1 MTTRRDET
9 DARRG
14 QHSSEHSVIHTRAG
28 SFKVEG
34 SAQEILRRIAA
45 EEWPAFTLADS
56 DEPVIV
62 RSSTICAVQD
72 LRSQRTRVGFRP

>member
-1 MTTRRDET
+1 MTTRRDGTNASRSQTGAE
-9 DARRG
+9 R
-14 QHSSEHSVIHTRAG
+14 SVIHTRAG
-28 SFKVEG
+28 AFKVEG

-62 RSSTICAVQD
+62 RSSAICAVQD